1 MASSPTVDFA
11 VSHSEQFARVNN
23 VIRAECCHRLY
34 DGLMAG
40 MCQDDG
46 RESVTYGML
55 VKCTDYV
62 DD

>member
-1 MASSPTVDFA
+1 MIDLA

-40 MCQDDG
+40 NLIYQDDPRRTVV
-46 RESVTYGML
+46 REVF
-55 VKCTDYV
+55 VRCTDSAWLMKL
-62 DD
+62 

>member
-1 MASSPTVDFA
+1 MTSTCTDSKDLFLASSLMVDLA

-40 MCQDDG
+40 NVMC
-46 RESVTYGML
+46 
-55 VKCTDYV
+55 
-62 DD
+62 